1 MTMAPEA
8 LRDVEAFLHRE
19 AMLLD
24 DNDWDSWLSLF
35 TEDGIYW
42 VPSVPGQKD
51 PIDTV
56 SLFHEDRTLREMR
69 VMRLRHPRAYSQD
82 FPTRLSHVVS
92 GIMPDP
98 AGGSGLDGGTNR
110 AADAVVRSSQHILE
124 YRKED
129 QRMFGGTVRHWLRR
143 DATGWK
149 IALKRIDLVNCD
161 APMETIQLFL

>member
-1 MTMAPEA
+1 MPPETW
-8 LRDVEAFLHRE
+8 REIEAFLHRE
-19 AMLLD
+19 AALLD
-24 DNDWDSWLSLF
+24 DRMWDEWLSLF

-51 PIDTV
+51 PIDTI

-69 VMRLRHPRAYSQD
+69 VLRLRHPRAYSQE
-82 FPTRLSHVVS
+82 FPTRLAHVVT
-92 GIMPDP
+92 GAMPDP
-98 AGGSGLDGGTNR
+98 AGGKGLDGGTDR
-110 AADAVVRSSQHILE
+110 KADIVIRSSQHILE

-143 DATGWK
+143 DGAGWK